1 MRPHRLVT
9 ILVAAGY
16 LFVLGAAVLM
26 FVGIVKAENLT
37 TSNLSPA
44 MSDMTASEGTSI
56 GTGSG
61 CQTGKYCTSGT
72 VEGGGTYTSNF
83 NIPLTQEEV
92 NLGFTLNTGVTINSH
107 SSNASLQ
114 SCTGGV
120 LQQGDCKDMFSLTV
134 NFKDGATI
142 VETFKHEKELD
153 WSGLQDFSFT
163 DTVGANSYG
172 VLTASFELFGIDA
185 GYPVGYYGPQFSNPT
200 MTLDYQTA
208 LVITEI
214 PTVITDLT
222 ETVIETEIE
231 TTDITGTT
239 PVLPTYTVAS
249 AATYTTPA
257 APTVTAAPPST
268 TVTASS
274 PPPADAAVTPSMST
288 AAAPPAAPT
297 IQAAAPATETQQAET
312 QQAEATIEAA
322 ISEPAAAEPA
332 AEPTAAEP
340 TAAEPTEPAAA
351 EPTAAE
357 PAAAEPA
364 AAEPVMEKTKTA
376 EKKPTAK
383 AKAKNRRSAPT
394 TVVAAPVSPVAAAA
408 QRVVAAIAP
417 SQKYGA
423 QAQTVTL
430 VAMGIIGQNKGLLR
444 GAGIPDSPKFF
455 STRGVP
461 DGPSMVDRMKNYLVF
476 GNSNGLHNALV
487 ESQWSK

>member
-56 GTGSG
+56 GTGTG

-83 NIPLTQEEV
+83 DIPLTQAEV

-134 NFKDGATI
+134 NFKDGTTI

-153 WSGLQDFSFT
+153 WSGLKDFSFT

-185 GYPVGYYGPQFSNPT
+185 GYPVGYFGPQFSNPT

-268 TVTASS
+268 AVTASS

-288 AAAPPAAPT
+288 TAAPPAAPT

-332 AEPTAAEP
+332 AAEPAAEPTAAEP
-340 TAAEPTEPAAA
+340 TAAEPTTAEPAAA
-351 EPTAAE
+351 EPTT
-357 PAAAEPA
+357 
-364 AAEPVMEKTKTA
+364 AEPVVEKTKTA

-461 DGPSMVDRMKNYLVF
+461 DGPSMVDRMQNYLVF
-476 GNSNGLHNALV
+476 GTSNGLHNALV

>member
-1 MRPHRLVT
+1 MMRPHRLVT

-26 FVGIVKAENLT
+26 FAGIANAANLT
-37 TSNLSPA
+37 TDNLSPA
-44 MSDMTASEGTSI
+44 MSDMTASEGTSV
-56 GTGSG
+56 GTGTG
-61 CQTGKYCTSGT
+61 CQAGKYCTSGT

-83 NIPLTQEEV
+83 NIIPLTQAEI

-134 NFKDGATI
+134 NFKDGETI
-142 VETFKHEKELD
+142 VETFKHEEELD

-172 VLTASFELFGIDA
+172 VLTVSFELFGIDA
-185 GYPVGYYGPQFSNPT
+185 GYPVGYFGPQFSNPT

-208 LVITEI
+208 LVITKI

-249 AATYTTPA
+249 AATYTTSA

-268 TVTASS
+268 AVTASS

-288 AAAPPAAPT
+288 AATAPPAAPT

-322 ISEPAAAEPA
+322 ISEPAAAEP
-332 AEPTAAEP
+332 T
-340 TAAEPTEPAAA
+340 
-351 EPTAAE
+351 
-357 PAAAEPA
+357 
-364 AAEPVMEKTKTA
+364 AEPVVEKTKTA
-376 EKKPTAK
+376 EKKPAAK
-383 AKAKNRRSAPT
+383 AKAKNRRAAPT

-430 VAMGIIGQNKGLLR
+430 VAMGIIGQNKGLLK

-455 STRGVP
+455 STRGIP
-461 DGPSMVDRMKNYLVF
+461 DGPSMVDRMQNYLVF
-476 GNSNGLHNALV
+476 GTSNGLHNALV

>member
-1 MRPHRLVT
+1 MIVRT
-9 ILVAAGY
+9 ILTTLVAAGY
-16 LFVLGAAVLM
+16 LFILGAAVLM
-26 FVGIVKAENLT
+26 FAGIANAANLT
-37 TSNLSPA
+37 TDNLSPA
-44 MSDMTASEGTSI
+44 MSDMTASEGTSV
-56 GTGSG
+56 GTGTG
-61 CQTGKYCTSGT
+61 CQAGKYCTSGT
-72 VEGGGTYTSNF
+72 VEGGGTYSSNF
-83 NIPLTQEEV
+83 DIPLTQEEV

-153 WSGLQDFSFT
+153 WSGLKDFSFT

-268 TVTASS
+268 AVTASS
-274 PPPADAAVTPSMST
+274 TPPADAAVTPSIST
-288 AAAPPAAPT
+288 AATAPPAAPT

-332 AEPTAAEP
+332 AAEPAAAEPAAEPTTAEPTAAEP
-340 TAAEPTEPAAA
+340 TAAEPT
-351 EPTAAE
+351 T
-357 PAAAEPA
+357 
-364 AAEPVMEKTKTA
+364 AEPVVEKTKTA

-461 DGPSMVDRMKNYLVF
+461 DGPSMVDRMQNYLVF
-476 GNSNGLHNALV
+476 GTSNGLHNALV

>member
-1 MRPHRLVT
+1 MIVRT
-9 ILVAAGY
+9 ILTTLLAAGY
-16 LFVLGAAVLM
+16 LFILCVAVLIL
-26 FVGIVKAENLT
+26 VGIANAENLT
-37 TSNLSPA
+37 TDNLSPA
-44 MSDMTASEGTSI
+44 MSDMTASEGTSV
-56 GTGSG
+56 GTGTG

-72 VEGGGTYTSNF
+72 VEGGGTYSSNF
-83 NIPLTQEEV
+83 DIPLTQAEI

-142 VETFKHEKELD
+142 VETFKHEEELD

-172 VLTASFELFGIDA
+172 ILTASFELFGIDA
-185 GYPVGYYGPQFSNPT
+185 GYPVGYYGPQFSNPS

-231 TTDITGTT
+231 TTDIAGTT

-257 APTVTAAPPST
+257 APTIQAAAP

-288 AAAPPAAPT
+288 TAAPPAAPT

-332 AEPTAAEP
+332 AAEPAAEP
-340 TAAEPTEPAAA
+340 TT
-351 EPTAAE
+351 AE

-364 AAEPVMEKTKTA
+364 AAEPVVEKTKTA
-376 EKKPTAK
+376 EKKPAAK
-383 AKAKNRRSAPT
+383 AKAKNRRAAPT
-394 TVVAAPVSPVAAAA
+394 TVVAAPVSPIAAAA

-430 VAMGIIGQNKGLLR
+430 VAMGIIGQNKGLLK

-455 STRGVP
+455 STRGIP
-461 DGPSMVDRMKNYLVF
+461 DGPSMVDRMTNYRFSGQASAV
-476 GNSNGLHNALV
+476 HNALV

>member
-1 MRPHRLVT
+1 MIVRT
-9 ILVAAGY
+9 ILTTLVAAGY
-16 LFVLGAAVLM
+16 LFILGAAVLM
-26 FVGIVKAENLT
+26 FAGIANAANLT
-37 TSNLSPA
+37 TDNLSPA
-44 MSDMTASEGTSI
+44 MSDMTASEGTSV
-56 GTGSG
+56 GTGTG
-61 CQTGKYCTSGT
+61 CQAGKYCTSGT
-72 VEGGGTYTSNF
+72 VEGGGTYSSNF
-83 NIPLTQEEV
+83 DIPLTQEEV

-134 NFKDGATI
+134 NFKDGTTI

-153 WSGLQDFSFT
+153 WSGLKDFSFT

-268 TVTASS
+268 AVTASS
-274 PPPADAAVTPSMST
+274 TPPADAAVTPSIST
-288 AAAPPAAPT
+288 AATAPPAAPT

-332 AEPTAAEP
+332 AAEPAAAEPAAEPTTAEPTAAEP
-340 TAAEPTEPAAA
+340 TAAEPT
-351 EPTAAE
+351 T
-357 PAAAEPA
+357 
-364 AAEPVMEKTKTA
+364 AEPVVEKTKTA

-383 AKAKNRRSAPT
+383 AKAKNRRAAPT

-461 DGPSMVDRMKNYLVF
+461 DGPSMVDRMQNYLVF
-476 GNSNGLHNALV
+476 GTSNGLHNALV

>member
-1 MRPHRLVT
+1 MMRPHRLVT

-56 GTGSG
+56 GTGTG

-83 NIPLTQEEV
+83 NIIPLTQAEI

-134 NFKDGATI
+134 NFKDGTTI

-185 GYPVGYYGPQFSNPT
+185 GYPVGYFGPQFSNPT

-208 LVITEI
+208 LVITKI

-249 AATYTTPA
+249 AATYTTSA

-268 TVTASS
+268 AVTASS

-288 AAAPPAAPT
+288 AATAPPAAPT

-322 ISEPAAAEPA
+322 ISEPAAAEP
-332 AEPTAAEP
+332 T
-340 TAAEPTEPAAA
+340 
-351 EPTAAE
+351 
-357 PAAAEPA
+357 
-364 AAEPVMEKTKTA
+364 AEPVVEKTKTA
-376 EKKPTAK
+376 EKKPAAK
-383 AKAKNRRSAPT
+383 AKAKNRRAAPT

-461 DGPSMVDRMKNYLVF
+461 DGPSMVDRMQNYLVF
-476 GNSNGLHNALV
+476 GTSNGRHNALV
-487 ESQWSK
+487 ETQWRN

>member
-1 MRPHRLVT
+1 MMRPHRLVT

-16 LFVLGAAVLM
+16 LFVLGAAVFM
-26 FVGIVKAENLT
+26 FVGIANAANLT
-37 TSNLSPA
+37 TDNLSPA

-56 GTGSG
+56 GTGTG

-83 NIPLTQEEV
+83 NIIPLTQAEI

-134 NFKDGATI
+134 NFKDGETI
-142 VETFKHEKELD
+142 VETFKHEEELD

-172 VLTASFELFGIDA
+172 VLTVSFELFGIDA
-185 GYPVGYYGPQFSNPT
+185 GYPVGYFGPQFSNPT

-208 LVITEI
+208 LVITKI

-249 AATYTTPA
+249 AATYTTSA

-268 TVTASS
+268 AVTASS

-288 AAAPPAAPT
+288 AATAPPAAPT

-322 ISEPAAAEPA
+322 ISEPAAAEP
-332 AEPTAAEP
+332 T
-340 TAAEPTEPAAA
+340 
-351 EPTAAE
+351 
-357 PAAAEPA
+357 
-364 AAEPVMEKTKTA
+364 AEPVVEKTKTA
-376 EKKPTAK
+376 EKKPAAK
-383 AKAKNRRSAPT
+383 AKAKNRRAAPT

-430 VAMGIIGQNKGLLR
+430 VAMGIIGQNKGLLK

-455 STRGVP
+455 STRGIP
-461 DGPSMVDRMKNYLVF
+461 DGPSMVDRMQNYLVF
-476 GNSNGLHNALV
+476 GTSNGRHNALV
-487 ESQWSK
+487 ETQWRK

>member
-1 MRPHRLVT
+1 MIVRT
-9 ILVAAGY
+9 ILTTLVAAGY
-16 LFVLGAAVLM
+16 LFILGAAVLM
-26 FVGIVKAENLT
+26 FAGIANAANLT
-37 TSNLSPA
+37 TDNLSPA
-44 MSDMTASEGTSI
+44 MSDMTASEGTSV
-56 GTGSG
+56 GTGTG
-61 CQTGKYCTSGT
+61 CQAGKYCTSGT
-72 VEGGGTYTSNF
+72 VEGGGTYSSNF
-83 NIPLTQEEV
+83 DIPLTQEEV

-153 WSGLQDFSFT
+153 WSGLKDFSFT

-268 TVTASS
+268 AVTASS
-274 PPPADAAVTPSMST
+274 TPPADAAVTPSIST
-288 AAAPPAAPT
+288 AATAPPAAPT

-322 ISEPAAAEPA
+322 ISEPAAAEP
-332 AEPTAAEP
+332 TAAEP
-340 TAAEPTEPAAA
+340 TAAEPT
-351 EPTAAE
+351 T
-357 PAAAEPA
+357 
-364 AAEPVMEKTKTA
+364 AEPVVEKTKTA

-383 AKAKNRRSAPT
+383 AKAKNRRAAPT

>member
-26 FVGIVKAENLT
+26 FAGIANAANLT
-37 TSNLSPA
+37 TDNLSPA
-44 MSDMTASEGTSI
+44 MSDMTASEGTSV
-56 GTGSG
+56 GTGTG
-61 CQTGKYCTSGT
+61 CQAGKYCTSGT

-83 NIPLTQEEV
+83 NIIPLTQAEI

-134 NFKDGATI
+134 NFKDGETI
-142 VETFKHEKELD
+142 VETFKHEEELD

-172 VLTASFELFGIDA
+172 VLTVSFELFGIDA
-185 GYPVGYYGPQFSNPT
+185 GYPVGYFGPQFSNPT

-208 LVITEI
+208 LVITKI

-249 AATYTTPA
+249 AATYTTSA

-268 TVTASS
+268 AVTASS

-288 AAAPPAAPT
+288 AATAPPAAPT

-322 ISEPAAAEPA
+322 ISEPAAAEP
-332 AEPTAAEP
+332 T
-340 TAAEPTEPAAA
+340 
-351 EPTAAE
+351 
-357 PAAAEPA
+357 
-364 AAEPVMEKTKTA
+364 AEPVVEKTKTA
-376 EKKPTAK
+376 EKKPAAK
-383 AKAKNRRSAPT
+383 AKAKNRRAAPT

-430 VAMGIIGQNKGLLR
+430 VAMGIIGQNKGLLK

-455 STRGVP
+455 STRGIP
-461 DGPSMVDRMKNYLVF
+461 DGPSMVDRMQNYLVF
-476 GNSNGLHNALV
+476 GTSNGLHNALV